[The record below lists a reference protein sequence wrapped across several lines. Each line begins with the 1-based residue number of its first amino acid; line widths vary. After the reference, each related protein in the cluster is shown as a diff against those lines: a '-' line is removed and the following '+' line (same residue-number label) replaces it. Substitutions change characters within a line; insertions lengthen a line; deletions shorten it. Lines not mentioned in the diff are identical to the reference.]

1 MVDVKKI
8 IMESSSDYYIN
19 QNNEFFNHYDK
30 YKDVISEIKT
40 EHVVDLCKSDLKS
53 LIQQMNERN
62 NYINEINSTYIDPT
76 EIEKIIL
83 VKNRL
88 GYENMSNA
96 YSTIAES
103 ESFIFNDIQSQIVN
117 FRSGTLNFDPE
128 NIQTLIDSFGKSIQY
143 LSVNDLDF
151 LNKMVENN
159 ELFSLLTLE
168 PILITKIGVT
178 ILLRNWVYLHI
189 SDNFNHILKKS
200 YASNNL
206 IMEKINDSINRNIL
220 FNNKYVINKFDL
232 SWNHRKILIG
242 SISFTGLL
250 SSYYFGL
257 FSKNK
262 SIISFNNG
270 FNGMLGSIFIDF
282 RNVSGKLAYEVG
294 HTVSHFSNQA
304 VLGVMIA
311 KKELFQE
318 IFKKYIK

>member
-19 QNNEFFNHYDK
+19 QNNEFFNHFEK
-30 YKDVISEIKT
+30 YKDVISNIKN

-62 NYINEINSTYIDPT
+62 NYINEVNSTYIDPS
-76 EIEKIIL
+76 EIEKIIF

-103 ESFIFNDIQSQIVN
+103 ESFIFNDIESQIIN

-151 LNKMVENN
+151 LSKMVENN

-168 PILITKIGVT
+168 PILITKMGVT
-178 ILLRNWVYLHI
+178 ILLRN
-189 SDNFNHILKKS
+189 
-200 YASNNL
+200 
-206 IMEKINDSINRNIL
+206 
-220 FNNKYVINKFDL
+220 
-232 SWNHRKILIG
+232 
-242 SISFTGLL
+242 
-250 SSYYFGL
+250 
-257 FSKNK
+257 
-262 SIISFNNG
+262 
-270 FNGMLGSIFIDF
+270 
-282 RNVSGKLAYEVG
+282 
-294 HTVSHFSNQA
+294 
-304 VLGVMIA
+304 
-311 KKELFQE
+311 
-318 IFKKYIK
+318 